1 MLVLFLLLFALALF
15 VLAYKL
21 LKKEDSLQEEKE
33 EYTVSSDCCG
43 AYEVCLTD
51 SLLTVSEEIVYYEDE
66 ELDSLKNKTEYTSDE
81 IKLFEEVFY
90 TLKEEEV
97 AGWLCSLQLR
107 HISLPDTI
115 KEEALLIV
123 SERRM

>member
-1 MLVLFLLLFALALF
+1 MLVLFLLLLALALF
-15 VLAYKL
+15 AFAYKL

-33 EYTVSSDCCG
+33 EHTVPSDCCG
-43 AYEVCLTD
+43 AHEVCLTD

-66 ELDSLKNKTEYTSDE
+66 ELDSLKNKTEYTLDE

-97 AGWLCSLQLR
+97 AGWLCS
-107 HISLPDTI
+107 
-115 KEEALLIV
+115 
-123 SERRM
+123 